1 MALGGGGYAVREVV
15 PRAWTLLFA
24 EIVGRPDLAADLLDP
39 EAYPPDEAIQE
50 RVWAFL
56 ERDLCRL
63 RELHQLPVSE
73 GF

>member
-1 MALGGGGYAVREVV
+1 VV

-24 EIVGRPDLAADLLDP
+24 EMTGRPDLAASLTGP
-39 EAYPPDEAIQE
+39 EPHPPDGPVQE

-56 ERDLCRL
+56 ARDVRRL
-63 RELHQLPVSE
+63 ADVHGLPLSE